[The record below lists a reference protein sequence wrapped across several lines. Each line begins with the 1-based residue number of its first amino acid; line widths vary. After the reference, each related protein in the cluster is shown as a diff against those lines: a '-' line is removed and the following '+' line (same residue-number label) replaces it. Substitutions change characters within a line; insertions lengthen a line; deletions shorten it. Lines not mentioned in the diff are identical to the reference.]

1 MIGNHHLS
9 KILLLSSLLM
19 AASSAIA
26 RGPAYSPP
34 PQVGVGAQYDTTH
47 VYVKAADF
55 DQFVNSFTSTLG
67 GKASP
72 RIPSTLT
79 PTPSKADFQYVWTPV
94 GTLSTFA
101 FSTPI
106 PYPFGLERTGWLV
119 TDMDLA
125 LKAARDNGAK
135 VIVDKWPDPIGYDA
149 IIQWPGGIKMQ
160 LYWHSKAPKYDPL
173 EAVPETRT
181 YVSRDDADAFITS
194 IVGFSHG
201 KVVSDEPRA
210 PGVEIGRPNETYR
223 RIRIESVF
231 GKMTVFVTD
240 GHLPYPYG
248 IELTGYE
255 VADLK
260 DTLTKATRSGATVL
274 VEPFT
279 SERRD
284 SAIVQFPGGYIAEIH
299 APAK

>member
-1 MIGNHHLS
+1 MLGNHLIR
-9 KILLLSSLLM
+9 ILLLSSLVM
-19 AASSAIA
+19 TASNAIA
-26 RGPAYSPP
+26 RDPAHSPT
-34 PQVGVGAQYDTTH
+34 PQVAVGAQYDTTH
-47 VYVKAADF
+47 VYVQAADF
-55 DQFVNSFTSTLG
+55 DRFVNSFTSTLG

-101 FSTPI
+101 YSTGI

-119 TDMDLA
+119 TDMDLG

-194 IVGFSHG
+194 ILGFSHG
-201 KVVSDEPRA
+201 KVVSDESRA

-248 IELTGYE
+248 LELTGYE

-260 DTLTKATRSGATVL
+260 DTVAKATTSGATVL

>member
-1 MIGNHHLS
+1 MLGNHYL
-9 KILLLSSLLM
+9 IRVLLLSSLVM
-19 AASSAIA
+19 TASNSIA
-26 RGPAYSPP
+26 RDPAHSPT
-34 PQVGVGAQYDTTH
+34 PQVAVGAQYDTTH

-55 DQFVNSFTSTLG
+55 DRFVNSFTATLG
-67 GKASP
+67 GKGSA

-160 LYWHSKAPKYDPL
+160 LYWHSKTPKYDPL
-173 EAVPETRT
+173 EAVPESRT
-181 YVSRDDADAFITS
+181 YVSRDDADAFVTS

-201 KVVSDEPRA
+201 KVVSDEARA
-210 PGVEIGRPNETYR
+210 PGVEIGRPNEMYR
-223 RIRIESVF
+223 RIRIESLF

-248 IELTGYE
+248 LEITGYE

-260 DTLTKATRSGATVL
+260 DTVAKATTSGATVL